1 MNKTN
6 LIELMHCLGV
16 ENVNTVRSGWV
27 RGYCP
32 LAPWKHAG
40 YNPNDHKIKKDPNF
54 GIKVDPLQS
63 HVNCF
68 TCGTHGDLY
77 SMLLEI
83 RHLNKKNPSGI
94 NYNFE
99 RAAELIANEGDLD
112 QATAE
117 LLQMVN
123 DQGEV
128 EPLTEFSEAWLEQY
142 PKAYSAKGVHSYLA
156 ERNIPVAIAKL
167 FDIRFDPSLG
177 RICFPIRGANK
188 KLYGF
193 HGRSI
198 DKTNELRY
206 FAYEYLGKRNP
217 NVWLNENNVDFDEV
231 LVLCEGQFDV
241 ASISKVYENVL
252 GSQTSALNAAK
263 MARIKRAKRLVSF
276 YDHGTGGDHA
286 REYLDQYC
294 AKHGLQLH
302 HIIPTEKQGDAG
314 DMSEREIYDRLIEV
328 I

>member
-6 LIELMHCLGV
+6 LIELMQCLGV
-16 ENVNTVRSGWV
+16 ENINTVRSGWV

-40 YNPNDHKIKKDPNF
+40 YNPSDRKIKKDPNF

-77 SMLLEI
+77 SVLLEI
-83 RHLNKKNPSGI
+83 RHLNKVSPSGVP
-94 NYNFE
+94 YNFE

-112 QATAE
+112 QATSE
-117 LLQMVN
+117 LLAMASA
-123 DQGEV
+123 QGEI
-128 EPLTEFSEAWLEQY
+128 EPLTEFSEAWLDQY
-142 PKAYSAKGVHSYLA
+142 PKAYNAKAVHEYLHGRGVT
-156 ERNIPVAIAKL
+156 PQIARM
-167 FDIRFDPSLG
+167 FDIRIDPDLN

-193 HGRSI
+193 HGRAI
-198 DKTNELRY
+198 DKNNELRY

-217 NVWLNENNVDFDEV
+217 NVWLNENNIDFDEPIV
-231 LVLCEGQFDV
+231 MCEGQFDV
-241 ASISKVYENVL
+241 SSIARVYENVL
-252 GSQTSALNAAK
+252 GSQTSALNKAK
-263 MARIKRAKRLVSF
+263 MLRIKRAKRLVSF
-276 YDHGTGGDHA
+276 YDYGTGGDHA

-302 HIIPTEKQGDAG
+302 HVIPSESQGDAG
-314 DMSEREIYDRLIEV
+314 DMSEREIYDRLVEIL
-328 I
+328 